1 MIQLDLDAIFAG
13 NAPDFYL
20 KPNDIVN
27 VGSHAVA
34 GFLAVLR
41 NAFRLSYG
49 FGFVYDRNFA
59 DSDTF
64 QAKEQLKVRRNQ
76 EALQRGVPL
85 I

>member
-1 MIQLDLDAIFAG
+1 
-13 NAPDFYL
+13 
-20 KPNDIVN
+20 
-27 VGSHAVA
+27 VA